1 MWRKYRPLLLAL
13 GAQLLILAL
22 VPARSI
28 IARTSGTEV
37 TLRTMPVDPYDLLS
51 GYYVTLAYEVERPED
66 ARPPDVPAGTTV
78 YVVVERDTPA
88 WRFVRFTLDAD
99 AAGPDQV
106 VLRGRAR
113 FGSVA
118 LDNARRLYIPEAQ
131 RHEVEDA
138 LDDVD
143 RRALVDLRVGADG
156 TIALLRLR
164 VGSQTFGED

>member
-1 MWRKYRPLLLAL
+1 MWRRHRPLLVAL
-13 GAQLLILAL
+13 GVQLAILAL
-22 VPARSI
+22 VPARSLV
-28 IARTSGTEV
+28 ALTTGTEV

-51 GYYVTLAYEVERPED
+51 GYYVTLAYEVERPD
-66 ARPPDVPAGTTV
+66 APRPDVPDGATV

-88 WRFVRFTLDAD
+88 WRFVRYALDRD

-113 FGSVA
+113 WSGVA

-131 RHEVEDA
+131 REAVEEA
-138 LDDVD
+138 LARAD
-143 RRALVDLRVGADG
+143 RRALVDMRVGADG

-164 VGSQTFGED
+164 ADGQTFGED